1 MIKKNIFFCFLFL
14 NIGFVNA
21 QDFEKSID
29 SLKQVYRTAIKIETK
44 IDASIG
50 LGKIYNRSNV
60 DSAMTYFKKAVTL
73 SEKNNLTAKKTES
86 YSSLATS
93 YIIKGKFDSSHYY
106 FDKSEK
112 LLDQATNYKL
122 KTSFYGDKGILHYY
136 EGNIDKAAES
146 FQNALVIA
154 KAENDNEEV
163 IRYSNNTALAYTQLG
178 KNEEAIEIY
187 YDVLKLAESEGDKDH
202 IGKILNNIGLIYE
215 NMNQFEEALG
225 FYKKAFQV
233 KKASATQ
240 IDIANAYYN
249 MANMQLKLGEN
260 KKDSLLV
267 KEAKTNFLNTLSIS
281 EENEYGNGKL
291 YGFEGLGQIALN
303 EKKYDEAKEI
313 YIKMDSIASALN
325 NQPIM
330 GVSNL
335 KLGVIAIDQNHFD
348 VAKRRLVKAKEII
361 EKTGAPKDKAQLYS
375 SLNALFAKE
384 QNYKEAY
391 RYLKLEKEIEE
402 QLSSKNL
409 QDKISNY
416 EVKYQTEKKEKE
428 ILSQRA
434 DLAEKELSLNIKN
447 TQLIGLVIL
456 AIVISLL
463 GYLLFNQQKLKHKQ
477 LKKESELKE
486 ALVVIETQNKLQD
499 QRLRI
504 SRDLHD
510 NIGAQLTFIIS
521 SLDNL
526 KYGFKLPDNLN
537 DKLKYIS
544 EFTTST
550 IYELRDTIW
559 AMNKSEIS
567 FEDLQSRISNFIEKA
582 NKSSEA
588 VTFNFNVDQELK
600 NNKMFTSVQGM
611 NMYRIIQEAIN
622 NALKYA
628 KASQIDVDFSFKN
641 RMYEMTIT
649 DNGIGFDIN
658 QIALGNGLN
667 NMKKRAHEL
676 DAEFEVTSVI
686 NKGTI
691 IRVFKTKNT

>member
-1 MIKKNIFFCFLFL
+1 MIKKILFL
-14 NIGFVNA
+14 GFFLSNVLGINA
-21 QDFEKSID
+21 QNFSKSID
-29 SLKQVYRTAIKIETK
+29 SLKILSKTTSNVESK
-44 IDASIG
+44 IDAYIE
-50 LGKIYNRSNV
+50 LGKIYNRSHV
-60 DSAMTYFKKAVTL
+60 DSAMVYFKKAIL
-73 SEKNNLTAKKTES
+73 FSEKNNLIAQQTKS

-112 LLDQATNYKL
+112 LLEKVTDYKL

-146 FQNALVIA
+146 FQNALIIA
-154 KAENDNEEV
+154 TAENDTEEI
-163 IRYSNNTALAYTQLG
+163 IRYSNNTALAFTQLG

-187 YDVLKLAESEGDKDH
+187 YDVLKLAESEDDKDH

-215 NMNQFEEALG
+215 NMNQFEDALD
-225 FYKKAFQV
+225 FYQKAFQV
-233 KKASATQ
+233 KKATATQ

-260 KKDSLLV
+260 KNDSLLV

-291 YGFEGLGQIALN
+291 YGLEGLGQIALN
-303 EKKYDEAKEI
+303 DKNYDEAKEI
-313 YIKMDSIASALN
+313 YTKMDSIANALN
-325 NQPIM
+325 NKPII
-330 GVSNL
+330 GVANL
-335 KLGVIAIDQNHFD
+335 KLGVIAIEQNHFD
-348 VAKRRLVKAKEII
+348 VAKLNLTKAKEII
-361 EKTGAPKDKAQLYS
+361 EETGIPKDKAQLYNK
-375 SLNALFAKE
+375 LNILYAKE
-384 QNYKEAY
+384 LNFKEAY
-391 RYLKLEKEIEE
+391 HYLSLEKEIEE

-416 EVKYQTEKKEKE
+416 EVKYQTEKKENE
-428 ILSQRA
+428 ILRQQAEISQKES
-434 DLAEKELSLNIKN
+434 DLNRKNLQIISLI
-447 TQLIGLVIL
+447 IL
-456 AIVISLL
+456 AIVLSLF
-463 GYLLFNQQKLKHKQ
+463 GYLLYNQQKLKHSQ

-486 ALVVIETQNKLQD
+486 ALVVIETQNKLQE

-544 EFTTST
+544 EFTSST

-582 NKSSEA
+582 NKSSHA
-588 VTFNFNVDQELK
+588 VTFNFNVDKELK
-600 NNKMFTSVQGM
+600 NHKMFTSVQGM
-611 NMYRIIQEAIN
+611 NIYRIIQEAIN

-628 KASQIDVDFSFKN
+628 NATQIDVDFSSKN
-641 RMYEMTIT
+641 TVYELIIT
-649 DNGIGFDIN
+649 DNGIGFDLNNIEF
-658 QIALGNGLN
+658 GNGIN

-676 DAEFEVTSVI
+676 EAEFEITSKL
-686 NKGTI
+686 NNGTT
-691 IRVFKTKNT
+691 IRVYKTRNT